1 MWMLLQSIQ
10 PSFLPQLIEVDNPPN
25 PPPFHAKPDPSA
37 FAQAVGV
44 VQLLE
49 TTYQIQILARVF

>member
-10 PSFLPQLIEVDNPPN
+10 SSFLPQLIEVDNPPN
-25 PPPFHAKPDPSA
+25 PPFHAKPDPST